1 MSNFW
6 KLFVANLNFL
16 SPKDMAGKFGGFF
29 LARTLLWWK
38 KDYFPMKIF
47 VTKYNFFCDEN
58 NFLTKSYK
66 FLSIFAYKMV
76 SSVNILFSDKMSNF
90 VTE

>member
-1 MSNFW
+1 MT
-6 KLFVANLNFL
+6 
-16 SPKDMAGKFGGFF
+16 GKFGGFF
-29 LARTLLWWK
+29 WRKRYCDEK
-38 KDYFPMKIF
+38 KDYFPTKIF

-76 SSVNILFSDKMSNF
+76 SSVNILFSGKMSNF